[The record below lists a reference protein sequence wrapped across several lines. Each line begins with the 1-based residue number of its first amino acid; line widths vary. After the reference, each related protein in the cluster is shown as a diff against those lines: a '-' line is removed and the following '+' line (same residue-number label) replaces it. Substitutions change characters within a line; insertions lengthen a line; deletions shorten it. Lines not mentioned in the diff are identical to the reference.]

1 MNLRTSTLEK
11 RISVSAKKTP
21 ADLVV
26 KNGTIVNVFTGEL
39 MSGDIAIVDG
49 VIAGIGSYEGA
60 KIIDAHN
67 KIIIPGLIDGHVHI
81 ESSLLTPKE
90 FSKIVLQHGVTSVV
104 TDPHEIA
111 NVAGVNGI
119 QFMIDEATRLPMDI
133 YMMLSSCVP
142 ATKFENNG
150 ALLNAEELSPF
161 LSAPEVLGLA
171 EVMDFASV
179 KNGDSFMMDKIAMV
193 QEANGLIDGH
203 AAGLTKE
210 ELNIYMAAGIRTDHE
225 SINAKEAKD
234 RLDMGMYLMIREG
247 TVAKDLMAL
256 LPAVTAKNSRRCLFV
271 TDDKLIDDLL
281 EEGSI
286 DHIIR
291 LAIQNGLDPITA
303 IQMGTLNT
311 AECFNLNHLGAIAPG
326 YQADFLILDDLETV
340 SINQVFK
347 KGVCISDNGKL
358 NESLFKNEIEK
369 GFKGPELA
377 RINAQELAV
386 EALSIPLTD
395 SICNVIEII
404 PNSLVTNHLKEEV
417 TIEEGCFVPS
427 IQKDQLKIAV
437 IERHNGMNHIGL
449 GLVKGFRLK
458 KGAIATTVAHDSH
471 NIVVVGTSD
480 QEMLKAVKQVIET
493 NGGLAVIEGEEV
505 LASLALPVAGL
516 MTEVE
521 YPVVNGQLKALNQAV
536 STIGESINFNPFLTL
551 SFLTLPV
558 IPKLKITDLGLF
570 DFERSAHI
578 PIQVTEEK

>member
-26 KNGTIVNVFTGEL
+26 KNGMIVNVFTGEL

-193 QEANGLIDGH
+193 QESNGLIDGH

-358 NESLFKNEIEK
+358 NESLFKNEIGK
-369 GFKGPELA
+369 GLKGPELA
-377 RINAQELAV
+377 RINAQELTV

-458 KGAIATTVAHDSH
+458 QGAIATTVAHDSH

-480 QEMLKAVKQVIET
+480 QEILKAVKQVIET
-493 NGGLAVIEGEEV
+493 NGGLAVVEGEEV

-516 MTEVE
+516 MTEME
-521 YPVVNGQLKALNQAV
+521 YPVVNEQLKALNQAV

-578 PIQVTEEK
+578 PIQVIEEK

>member
-26 KNGTIVNVFTGEL
+26 KNGMIVNVFTGEL

-60 KIIDAHN
+60 KTIDAHN

-133 YMMLSSCVP
+133 YVMLSSCVP

-193 QEANGLIDGH
+193 QESNGLIDGH

-340 SINQVFK
+340 SIKQVFK

-358 NESLFKNEIEK
+358 NESLFKNEIGK
-369 GFKGPELA
+369 GLKGPELA
-377 RINAQELAV
+377 RINVQELTV
-386 EALSIPLTD
+386 EALLIPLTD

-417 TIEEGCFVPS
+417 TIEEVCFVPS

-480 QEMLKAVKQVIET
+480 KEMLKAVKQVIET
-493 NGGLAVIEGEEV
+493 NGGLAVVEGKEV

-516 MTEVE
+516 MTEME
-521 YPVVNGQLKALNQAV
+521 YPVVNEQLKALNQAV

-578 PIQVTEEK
+578 PIQVIEEK

>member
-26 KNGTIVNVFTGEL
+26 KNGMIVNVFTGEL

-133 YMMLSSCVP
+133 YVMLSSCVP

-193 QEANGLIDGH
+193 QESNGLIDGH

-340 SINQVFK
+340 SIKQVFK

-358 NESLFKNEIEK
+358 NESLFKNEIGK
-369 GFKGPELA
+369 GLKGPELA
-377 RINAQELAV
+377 RINVQELTV
-386 EALSIPLTD
+386 EALLIPLTD

-493 NGGLAVIEGEEV
+493 NGGLAVVEGEEV

-516 MTEVE
+516 MTEME
-521 YPVVNGQLKALNQAV
+521 YPVVNEQLKALNQAV

-578 PIQVTEEK
+578 PIQVIEEK

>member
-26 KNGTIVNVFTGEL
+26 KNGMIVNVFTGEL

-133 YMMLSSCVP
+133 YVMLSSCVP

-193 QEANGLIDGH
+193 QESNGLIDGH

-311 AECFNLNHLGAIAPG
+311 AECFNLDHLGAIAPG

-358 NESLFKNEIEK
+358 NESLFKNEIGK
-369 GFKGPELA
+369 GLKGPELA
-377 RINAQELAV
+377 RINAQELTV

-395 SICNVIEII
+395 YICNVIEII

-458 KGAIATTVAHDSH
+458 QGAIATTVAHDSH

-480 QEMLKAVKQVIET
+480 QEILKAVKQVIET
-493 NGGLAVIEGEEV
+493 NGGLAVVEGEEV

-516 MTEVE
+516 MTEME
-521 YPVVNGQLKALNQAV
+521 YPVVNEQLKALNQAV

-578 PIQVTEEK
+578 PIQVIEEK

>member
-26 KNGTIVNVFTGEL
+26 KNGMIVNVFTGEL

-133 YMMLSSCVP
+133 YVMLSSCVP

-193 QEANGLIDGH
+193 QESNGLIDGH

-340 SINQVFK
+340 SIKQVFK
-347 KGVCISDNGKL
+347 KGVCISDNSKL
-358 NESLFKNEIEK
+358 NESLFKNEIGK
-369 GFKGPELA
+369 GLKGPELA
-377 RINAQELAV
+377 RINVQELTV
-386 EALSIPLTD
+386 EALLIPLTD

-493 NGGLAVIEGEEV
+493 NGGLAVVEGEEV

-516 MTEVE
+516 MTEME
-521 YPVVNGQLKALNQAV
+521 YPVVNEQLKALNQAV

-578 PIQVTEEK
+578 PIQVIEEK

>member
-26 KNGTIVNVFTGEL
+26 KNGMIVNVFTGEL

-133 YMMLSSCVP
+133 YVMLSSCVP

-311 AECFNLNHLGAIAPG
+311 AECFNLDHLGAIAPG

-340 SINQVFK
+340 SIKQVFK

-358 NESLFKNEIEK
+358 NESLFKNEIGK
-369 GFKGPELA
+369 GLKGPELA
-377 RINAQELAV
+377 RINAQELTV

-458 KGAIATTVAHDSH
+458 QGAIATTVAHDSH

-493 NGGLAVIEGEEV
+493 NGGLAVVEGEEV

-516 MTEVE
+516 MTEME
-521 YPVVNGQLKALNQAV
+521 YPVVNEQLKALNQAV

-578 PIQVTEEK
+578 PIQVIEEK

>member
-26 KNGTIVNVFTGEL
+26 KNGMIVNVFTGEL

-193 QEANGLIDGH
+193 QESNGLIDGH

-340 SINQVFK
+340 SIKQVFK

-358 NESLFKNEIEK
+358 NESLFKNEIGK
-369 GFKGPELA
+369 GLKGPELA
-377 RINAQELAV
+377 RINVQELTV
-386 EALSIPLTD
+386 EALLIPLTD

-493 NGGLAVIEGEEV
+493 NGGLAVVEGEEV

-516 MTEVE
+516 MTEME
-521 YPVVNGQLKALNQAV
+521 YPVVNEQLKALNQAV

-578 PIQVTEEK
+578 PIQVIEEK

>member
-26 KNGTIVNVFTGEL
+26 KNGMIVNVFTGEL

-193 QEANGLIDGH
+193 QESNGLIDGH

-340 SINQVFK
+340 SIKQVFK

-358 NESLFKNEIEK
+358 NESLFKNEIGK
-369 GFKGPELA
+369 GLKGPELA
-377 RINAQELAV
+377 RINVQELTV
-386 EALSIPLTD
+386 EALLIPLTD

-493 NGGLAVIEGEEV
+493 NGGLAVVEGEEV

-516 MTEVE
+516 MTEME
-521 YPVVNGQLKALNQAV
+521 YPVVNEQLKALNQAV
-536 STIGESINFNPFLTL
+536 FTIGESINFNPFLTL

-578 PIQVTEEK
+578 PIQVIEEK

>member
-26 KNGTIVNVFTGEL
+26 KNGMIVNVFTGEL

-193 QEANGLIDGH
+193 QESNGLIDGH

-340 SINQVFK
+340 SIKQVFK

-358 NESLFKNEIEK
+358 NESLFKNEIGK
-369 GFKGPELA
+369 GLKGPELA
-377 RINAQELAV
+377 RINVQELTV
-386 EALSIPLTD
+386 EALLIPLTD

-480 QEMLKAVKQVIET
+480 QEMIKAVKQVIET
-493 NGGLAVIEGEEV
+493 NGGLAVVEGEEV

-516 MTEVE
+516 MTEME
-521 YPVVNGQLKALNQAV
+521 YPVVNEQLKALNQAV

-551 SFLTLPV
+551 SFLINRL
-558 IPKLKITDLGLF
+558 
-570 DFERSAHI
+570 
-578 PIQVTEEK
+578 

>member
-1 MNLRTSTLEK
+1 
-11 RISVSAKKTP
+11 
-21 ADLVV
+21 
-26 KNGTIVNVFTGEL
+26 VFTGEL

-133 YMMLSSCVP
+133 YVMLSSCVP

-193 QEANGLIDGH
+193 QGSNGLIDGH

-340 SINQVFK
+340 SIKQVFK

-358 NESLFKNEIEK
+358 NESLFKNEIGK
-369 GFKGPELA
+369 GLKGPELA
-377 RINAQELAV
+377 RINVQELTV
-386 EALSIPLTD
+386 EALLIPLTD

-417 TIEEGCFVPS
+417 TIEEACFVPS

-493 NGGLAVIEGEEV
+493 NGGLAVVEGEEV

-516 MTEVE
+516 MTEME
-521 YPVVNGQLKALNQAV
+521 YPVVNEQLKALNQAV

-578 PIQVTEEK
+578 PIQVIEEK

>member
-26 KNGTIVNVFTGEL
+26 KNGMIVNVFTGEL

-133 YMMLSSCVP
+133 YVMLSSCVP

-193 QEANGLIDGH
+193 QESNGLIDGH

-311 AECFNLNHLGAIAPG
+311 AECFNLDHLGAIAPG

-340 SINQVFK
+340 SIKQVFK

-358 NESLFKNEIEK
+358 NESLFKNEIGK
-369 GFKGPELA
+369 GLKGPELA
-377 RINAQELAV
+377 RINVQELTV
-386 EALSIPLTD
+386 EALLIPLTD

-458 KGAIATTVAHDSH
+458 QGAIATTVAHDSH

-493 NGGLAVIEGEEV
+493 NGGLAVVEGEEV

-516 MTEVE
+516 MTEME
-521 YPVVNGQLKALNQAV
+521 YPVVNEQLKALNQAV

-578 PIQVTEEK
+578 PIQVIEEK

>member
-26 KNGTIVNVFTGEL
+26 KNGMIVNVFTGEL

-133 YMMLSSCVP
+133 YVMLSSCVP

-161 LSAPEVLGLA
+161 LSAPEVLGLV

-193 QEANGLIDGH
+193 QESNGLIDGH

-340 SINQVFK
+340 SIKQVFK
-347 KGVCISDNGKL
+347 KGVCISDNSKL
-358 NESLFKNEIEK
+358 NESLFKNEIGK
-369 GFKGPELA
+369 GLKGPELA
-377 RINAQELAV
+377 RINVQELTV
-386 EALSIPLTD
+386 EALLIPLTD

-493 NGGLAVIEGEEV
+493 NGGLAVVEGEEV

-516 MTEVE
+516 MTEME
-521 YPVVNGQLKALNQAV
+521 YPVVNEQLKALNQAV

-578 PIQVTEEK
+578 PIQVIEEK